1 MLELGLQKG
10 LLRQRRASQAA
21 IQRHGKGAHMPVTL
35 PSILPAHVSCSLLLV
50 LYLPLLQGLRAMA
63 IPLSLAYL

>member
-21 IQRHGKGAHMPVTL
+21 IQRRGKGAHMLVTL
-35 PSILPAHVSCSLLLV
+35 PSILPAHASCSLLLV
-50 LYLPLLQGLRAMA
+50 LYLPLLQGLRAMV